1 MHYTKLLFSL
11 PIVNLLDDLVKNSP
25 ETNLPKTTAELN
37 EWKYWEDLRRHVTE
51 IYVMIVQAASHLEY
65 HHII

>member
-1 MHYTKLLFSL
+1 M
-11 PIVNLLDDLVKNSP
+11 KNSP